1 MERTARKVKP
11 ASPNA
16 PATGHQTKVQIEW
29 WNRPITWAVAGL
41 ILLLAVV
48 GMLSPM
54 FSTAS
59 PVQQQPPLP
68 SMTAPAPSVERTP
81 TSPYA
86 NPMGEV
92 RQNDGTVNVHDGS
105 LKVDT
110 NHGIINVGGT
120 VNVNPLTR
128 MDTTERVIERV
139 IVERP
144 VTRTVMVEKPV
155 IVDHYPIYVPRKDT
169 NNERCEQL
177 AREHAE
183 RVANWTAHPF
193 GE

>member
-16 PATGHQTKVQIEW
+16 PATGHQVNIPW

-48 GMLSPM
+48 GMFSPG
-54 FSTAS
+54 FSKAS
-59 PVQQQPPLP
+59 PQPAPLP
-68 SMTAPAPSVERTP
+68 SMTTPAPSVERTP

-86 NPMGEV
+86 NPTGEV

-144 VTRTVMVEKPV
+144 ITRTVVVEKPV
-155 IVDHYPIYVPRKDT
+155 VVDHYPVYVPRNKDT
-169 NNERCEQL
+169 DERCEQL

-183 RVANWTAHPF
+183 RVAQWTAHPF

>member
-1 MERTARKVKP
+1 MERKTRNVKTV
-11 ASPNA
+11 SPNA
-16 PATGHQTKVQIEW
+16 PATGHPNKVQIQW

-41 ILLLAVV
+41 ILLFAVV
-48 GMLSPM
+48 GMLSPG
-54 FSTAS
+54 FSKAS
-59 PVQQQPPLP
+59 PDLTPA
-68 SMTAPAPSVERTP
+68 MTAPAPSVERTP

-86 NPMGEV
+86 NPSGTV
-92 RQNDGTVNVHDGS
+92 RENQGTVNVHDGS
-105 LKVDT
+105 LNVDT

-144 VTRTVMVEKPV
+144 ITRTVVVEKPV
-155 IVDHYPIYVPRKDT
+155 VVDHYPTSIYVPRKDT
-169 NNERCEQL
+169 DERCEQL